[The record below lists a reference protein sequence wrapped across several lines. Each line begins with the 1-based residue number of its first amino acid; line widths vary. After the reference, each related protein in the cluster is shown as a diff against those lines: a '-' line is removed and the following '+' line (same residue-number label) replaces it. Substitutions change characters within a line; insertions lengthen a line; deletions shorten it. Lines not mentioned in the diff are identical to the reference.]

1 MESLFDF
8 SPMLN
13 SIINEDKN
21 NNLLLEEEQK
31 EIYKIINNIKNKNIN
46 GVKGNE
52 KNIFEKEIDNPFIN
66 DISNSTSNNNSY
78 LSTNNSGQSSTL
90 KKNIN
95 SFSEEDEKSI
105 SLLSRE
111 RKNENF
117 KRNKIYISQ
126 LNNAK
131 LFDFINFIEQKE
143 NKFLKMKISK
153 EKVIQKIEEIINRN
167 NNNELEVQNNYLR
180 KNACVKL
187 FKAFSFLFKKYKLK
201 DSKIKQFCKYIENKA
216 RRIDYEMGILYK
228 EYIINILKN
237 LTVYS

>member
-1 MESLFDF
+1 
-8 SPMLN
+8 MLN

>member
-1 MESLFDF
+1 
-8 SPMLN
+8 MLN

-216 RRIDYEMGILYK
+216 RRIDYEMGFLYK
-228 EYIINILKN
+228 ESIINILKN